1 MITEEIKAKNYE
13 IFLQKIENYGVTKET
28 IEKVFGDSLLNATYA
43 IDTQN
48 HMAYEGSL
56 LHIVLRSL
64 IPYAIKINDVLPDNL
79 KCDKDTIIK
88 VGLLQHLAKAFMF
101 IKNDNN
107 WEIEKLGK
115 MFKFA
120 PNKIALRTGAK
131 AIALAFKLG
140 ITLTDNEIEAITI
153 IDKDTND
160 EQAKMF
166 ATPLAVIIRQA
177 NELILTEHIFKN

>member
-1 MITEEIKAKNYE
+1 MLTEEIKLKNYE
-13 IFLQKIENYGVTKET
+13 IFLQKIEKYGVSKET
-28 IEKVFGDSLLNATYA
+28 IESVFGNELINATYA
-43 IDTQN
+43 IDNQS
-48 HMAYEGSL
+48 HLAYEGSL
-56 LHIVLRSL
+56 LNTVLRTL
-64 IPYAIKINDVLPDNL
+64 IPYSLKLNDILPDNI

-88 VGLLQHLAKAFMF
+88 IGLIQHLAKSNMF

-131 AIALAFKLG
+131 ALAIAFKLG
-140 ITLTDNEIEAITI
+140 LTLTDNEIEAITI
-153 IDKDTND
+153 IDKDSND
-160 EQAKMF
+160 EQAKLF

-177 NELILTEHIFKN
+177 NELTLTENIFK